1 VSLLSFENERPLYL
15 LYVAN
20 KSGNEFSTSDREAL
34 FTLVARSFPSFTVT
48 ETFGVYKGR
57 QLPTLVLHIASK
69 DQLALS
75 LLCQAIGRLFAQD
88 YIGLSNGQSYKS
100 IRILPSEG
108 LLRFRAAQ
116 DPLFQEIL
124 SELLSGHKTS
134 HWIWFIFPQL
144 RGLGN
149 SKDSIKY
156 GIVDQ
161 IEATDYLSD
170 TVLGDRLRNCVQIIT
185 YKSNVTKLMF
195 DDLDRIKLTSCLTL
209 FLEVALTPEDRELFQ
224 AALDKF
230 NSGKKDELT
239 VNLLSSARQE
249 LSRYKA

>member
-1 VSLLSFENERPLYL
+1 MSLLSFENERPLYL

-20 KSGNEFSTSDREAL
+20 KSGNEFSTTDREAL

-48 ETFGVYKGR
+48 EAFGVYKGR

-124 SELLSGHKTS
+124 SELLSGHKIS

-149 SKDSIKY
+149 SEDSIKY

>member
-1 VSLLSFENERPLYL
+1 MSVLSFDNERTLYS

-20 KSGNEFSTSDREAL
+20 KGRNGFSLSDREAL
-34 FTLVARSFPSFTVT
+34 LTLVTRSFSSFTVT
-48 ETFGVYKGR
+48 EAFGVYKGR

-88 YIGLSNGQSYKS
+88 YVGLSNGQSYKS
-100 IRILPSEG
+100 VRILPPEG
-108 LLRFRAAQ
+108 LLRFRTAQ
-116 DPLFQEIL
+116 DPLFQDIL

-134 HWIWFIFPQL
+134 HWMWFVFPQL

-149 SKDSIKY
+149 SESSIKF
-156 GIVDQ
+156 GIADQ
-161 IEATDYLSD
+161 FEATDYLSD
-170 TVLGDRLRNCVQIIT
+170 AVLGDRLRNCVQIIT
-185 YKSNVTKLMF
+185 YKSNVTRFMF

-209 FLEVALTPEDRELFQ
+209 FSEVALTPEDRELFQ

-230 NSGKKDELT
+230 SSGKKDELT